1 MRPVLFFHA
10 GCPDGFGAAFAAW
23 RAWGEKGRFEPL
35 GHDDELRVPELAGR
49 LVVFADLAPRN
60 DDLRQLLEVA
70 DRVVVLDHH
79 LSALQRYQGDPS
91 LENLVRMGGHQVVFD
106 LERSGAVLS
115 WEHFHPGEP
124 VPDLLRYVEDQ
135 DLWRF
140 ALPRSREVN
149 AALSSYP
156 REFSVWEEL
165 ARRPVAELAAEGEPI
180 VRANRIEVQQA
191 LRFAHPVALGSLRME
206 AVNSTVLRSS
216 IGHELAS
223 RAAHGV
229 PAGLVYRV
237 VGRTVHAT
245 LYSTGDF
252 DVARLAV
259 ERGGGGHRNAAG
271 FTVPLEFWLRD
282 YVA

>member
-1 MRPVLFFHA
+1 MQPVLYFHA
-10 GCPDGFGAAFAAW
+10 GCPDGFGAAFSAW
-23 RAWGEKGRFEPL
+23 RAWGEKGRFEPM
-35 GHDDELRVPELAGR
+35 GHDDELPVPELAGR
-49 LVVFADLAPRN
+49 LVVFADMAPRN
-60 DDLRQLLEVA
+60 ETLRELLEVV

-79 LSALQRYQGDPS
+79 LSARDRFRSDPA

-106 LERSGAVLS
+106 LHHSGAVLA
-115 WEHFHPGEP
+115 WQYFHPGEP
-124 VPDLLRYVEDQ
+124 VPTLLRYVEDK

-140 ALPRSREVN
+140 ALPHSGEVN

-156 REFSVWEEL
+156 REFAVWQEL
-165 ARRPVAELAAEGEPI
+165 AARPVEELAAEGAPI
-180 VRANRIEVQQA
+180 VRANEIEVQQA
-191 LRFAHPVALGSLRME
+191 LRFAHPVALGHLRVE
-206 AVNSTVLRSS
+206 AVNSTVLRSA

-237 VGRTVHAT
+237 VGPTVHAT
-245 LYSTGDF
+245 LYSTGDY

-271 FTVPLEFWLRD
+271 FTVPLEVWLRD